1 MTTKQC
7 RKTKCKVPENI
18 SLKVENII
26 FIPTTDGSRS
36 MNMARGT
43 CFPVLV
49 SLKNVLNELS
59 CIPMEVSEGMSPSF
73 WIPCS
78 RQYSS
83 QHALPIWTPA
93 CPIWTDITSR

>member
-1 MTTKQC
+1 MHVYTLFNDNGKAL
-7 RKTKCKVPENI
+7 VPKRLPNNATRENLRFPKI

-43 CFPVLV
+43 CFPLLV

-59 CIPMEVSEGMSPSF
+59 AIPMEVSEGMIPSF
-73 WIPCS
+73 
-78 RQYSS
+78 
-83 QHALPIWTPA
+83 
-93 CPIWTDITSR
+93 